1 MDFCFFVKIPVTR
14 RNIFVHPEVFQP
26 MVTIRVL
33 LYWEGY
39 FCIGRIQKVWGVNT
53 KVYVSSSLKT
63 SNYSL
68 FLYWISLTSY
78 FWSKTALEIQELIM
92 SYQKYLFFV
101 FIFSKIFSA
110 RWKNF
115 VSANIFKTHYIVS
128 IDGRKHSW
136 NTPGCTNMF
145 RRVTGILTKNQK
157 SIKILIKSSVL
168 IWSKKDLL
176 I

>member
-1 MDFCFFVKIPVTR
+1 MLTCKQVFFRSDQNWWLIKILMDFWFFVKIPVTR
-14 RNIFVHPEVFQP
+14 RNIFVHPGVFQL

-39 FCIGRIQKVWGVNT
+39 FCIERIQKVWGAST

-92 SYQKYLFFV
+92 SYQKYLIYFYFY
-101 FIFSKIFSA
+101 FLQKYF
-110 RWKNF
+110 RWDEK
-115 VSANIFKTHYIVS
+115 
-128 IDGRKHSW
+128 
-136 NTPGCTNMF
+136 
-145 RRVTGILTKNQK
+145 
-157 SIKILIKSSVL
+157 
-168 IWSKKDLL
+168 
-176 I
+176 

>member
-1 MDFCFFVKIPVTR
+1 
-14 RNIFVHPEVFQP
+14 

-39 FCIGRIQKVWGVNT
+39 FCIERIQNVWGANT

-92 SYQKYLFFV
+92 SYQKYLVFYFFKN
-101 FIFSKIFSA
+101 IFGEM
-110 RWKNF
+110 KNILF
-115 VSANIFKTHYIVS
+115 VNLFKTHCIVS
-128 IDGRKHSW
+128 IDGRKHSC

-145 RRVTGILTKNQK
+145 RRVTGILTKKQK

-168 IWSKKDLL
+168 V
-176 I
+176 

>member
-1 MDFCFFVKIPVTR
+1 MNHFENFVFCLFIYIYISKSFFDEIKTDDLIKILMDFWFFVKIPVTR
-14 RNIFVHPEVFQP
+14 RNIFVHPGVFQP

-39 FCIGRIQKVWGVNT
+39 FCIERIQKVWGVNT

-92 SYQKYLFFV
+92 SYQFYC
-101 FIFSKIFSA
+101 FIFQK
-110 RWKNF
+110 
-115 VSANIFKTHYIVS
+115 
-128 IDGRKHSW
+128 
-136 NTPGCTNMF
+136 CF
-145 RRVTGILTKNQK
+145 RRDEIFCFCK
-157 SIKILIKSSVL
+157 SF
-168 IWSKKDLL
+168 
-176 I
+176 